1 MIKEIVNLGR
11 VVNPL
16 ASVFTMKVDSL
27 DVVRIDIDKNYV
39 ADIYIDSVES
49 KEDFL
54 EVGVFRESQGSKIFL
69 FPGSFVI
76 EIEKNSVKTELEF
89 FKRGLKFVEN
99 EFLVSIFEVIKRN
112 FEEIKEFA
120 LEVAGDVK
128 NRKNIAV
135 LVYFDGMPIYK
146 YEDLLEKFK
155 MTKISIYFEKYEVK
169 KGKQKIWVE
178 GNCNILGIKDKLFY
192 PKANFYY
199 PFSTDKKIVKF
210 DLRDDK
216 NLFLISK
223 KAIEYFFAGKE
234 YLENFNRYRILN
246 QLVFVTASAFEIEFL
261 KKFERMFV
269 DEDKRDYSGLI
280 SLLDRAGYKLR
291 ENVLINFYFHTSP
304 AQGSK
309 EIIAYI
315 KDVMPTYLVK
325 IEKEYGSLRKI
336 FEDEFKTKTLH
347 WVGVLSSVL
356 DCEKNK
362 RELIDVF
369 SKIVLNKKLDFK
381 RILFLINQR
390 SEKDRF
396 YLSFYLFL
404 IWLKG
409 GSVREIEGNSYKE
422 RLEFVLNNFE
432 LIKSSE
438 SAKVGVC
445 VGLILKMLS
454 FSINDFDKKVLA
466 FVSKKLGRDKKSL
479 IKFVNPI
486 FERAKLHQKS
496 DKVDINIECASEIIA
511 NMKEFD
517 KDEFIF
523 GLFLGDEI
531 YNYLKGESDE

>member
-1 MIKEIVNLGR
+1 MIKEIANLGR

-27 DVVRIDIDKNYV
+27 DVVRIDIDKNFV
-39 ADIYIDSVES
+39 ADIYIDSVER

-54 EVGVFRESQGSKIFL
+54 KAGVFRERQSNKIIL
-69 FPGSFVI
+69 FPGSFVM
-76 EIEKNSVKTELEF
+76 EIEKNKIKTKLDF
-89 FKRGLKFVEN
+89 FENGLKFVRT
-99 EFLVSIFEVIKRN
+99 EFLENIFEVIKRN
-112 FEEIKEFA
+112 FEDIKELS

-135 LVYFDGMPIYK
+135 LVYFEDEPIYK
-146 YEDLLEKFK
+146 YEDLFEKFK
-155 MTKISIYFEKYEVK
+155 ITKISIYFERYEVK
-169 KGKQKIWVE
+169 KGKQKIWIE

-246 QLVFVTASAFEIEFL
+246 QLVFVTASAFEIEYL
-261 KKFERMFV
+261 QKFEKMLVGESEKNYR
-269 DEDKRDYSGLI
+269 GLV
-280 SLLDRAGYKLR
+280 SLLDKAGYKLR

-304 AQGSK
+304 SQGSK

-315 KDVMPTYLVK
+315 KDVMPTFLVN
-325 IEKEYGSLRKI
+325 IEKEYKSLKEI
-336 FEDEFKTKTLH
+336 FEDVFETKTLH
-347 WVGVLSSVL
+347 WVGILSSVL
-356 DCEKNK
+356 EGDKNK
-362 RELIDVF
+362 RELIDIF
-369 SKIVLNKKLDFK
+369 SKIVLNKRLDFK
-381 RILFLINQR
+381 RILFLVNQK
-390 SEKDRF
+390 SERDRF

-409 GSVREIEGNSYKE
+409 GNVREIEGNSYKE

-432 LIKSSE
+432 LIKNSD

-523 GLFLGDEI
+523 GLFLGDEL

>member
-1 MIKEIVNLGR
+1 VFIT
-11 VVNPL
+11 
-16 ASVFTMKVDSL
+16 ASVF
-27 DVVRIDIDKNYV
+27 
-39 ADIYIDSVES
+39 
-49 KEDFL
+49 
-54 EVGVFRESQGSKIFL
+54 
-69 FPGSFVI
+69 
-76 EIEKNSVKTELEF
+76 EF
-89 FKRGLKFVEN
+89 
-99 EFLVSIFEVIKRN
+99 
-112 FEEIKEFA
+112 
-120 LEVAGDVK
+120 
-128 NRKNIAV
+128 
-135 LVYFDGMPIYK
+135 
-146 YEDLLEKFK
+146 
-155 MTKISIYFEKYEVK
+155 
-169 KGKQKIWVE
+169 
-178 GNCNILGIKDKLFY
+178 
-192 PKANFYY
+192 
-199 PFSTDKKIVKF
+199 
-210 DLRDDK
+210 
-216 NLFLISK
+216 
-223 KAIEYFFAGKE
+223 
-234 YLENFNRYRILN
+234 
-246 QLVFVTASAFEIEFL
+246 EFL
-261 KKFERMFV
+261 KKFEKMLIG
-269 DEDKRDYSGLI
+269 DSEKNYSSLI
-280 SLLDRAGYKLR
+280 SFLDRAGYKLR

-325 IEKEYGSLRKI
+325 IEKEYENLRRI
-336 FEDEFKTKTLH
+336 FEDEFETKTLH
-347 WVGVLSSVL
+347 WIGIIISIL
-356 DCEKNK
+356 DGEKNK

-369 SKIVLNKKLDFK
+369 GKIVLHKKLDFK
-381 RILFLINQR
+381 RILFLVNQK

-409 GSVREIEGNSYKE
+409 GNVREIKGNSYKE

-445 VGLILKMLS
+445 IGLILKMLS

-531 YNYLKGESDE
+531 YNYLKGENNE